1 MARKI
6 KSDTR
11 NIARRILALDA
22 AYEGRIVKMLEA
34 FENAADAVKKLAA
47 AEANERR
54 AWQMYMSAFTGAEE
68 DAADKRHRQEETI
81 FDRTER
87 LADTAQERAAASIEA
102 LLKFDITA
110 TRRLAKCD

>member
-34 FENAADAVKKLAA
+34 FENAADLVKRLAVAD
-47 AEANERR
+47 ANERR
-54 AWQMYMSAFTGAEE
+54 AWQMY
-68 DAADKRHRQEETI
+68 I
-81 FDRTER
+81 
-87 LADTAQERAAASIEA
+87 